1 MRISI
6 YESVK
11 IIGKMGISESAQ
23 ARLNAM
29 LKEFQILAQS
39 QVGYPCNQNFDYSE
53 LSVFMHYCLN
63 NVGDPFH
70 KSNFRSNTHQ
80 IEREVVAQFSDLMH
94 LPQEQAWGYVT
105 SGGTEGNMYGLYL
118 GRELFPDGVV
128 YFSQDTHYSIL
139 KILHVINARNIMIKS
154 QDNGEID
161 YDDLYETIRI
171 HRDVPVIFMANIG
184 TTMKGAID
192 DLTKVHNILS
202 DLAVNNFYIHAD
214 AALSGMILAFV
225 EDPQPYN
232 FDAGIDSIAIS
243 GHKLIGT
250 PLPCGVVL
258 TRRDYVTRIARAIEY
273 VGVLDTTLP
282 GSRNALTPIMLWYAF
297 EKYGH
302 AGFKKI
308 VEDML
313 AVADYAVRRFKTFGV
328 TAWRNK
334 NSVTVVIPKPSD
346 AFLRKWQIASQKEIA
361 HIITMPHVDYALI
374 DQLVE
379 EYIKDKQIQAA

>member
-1 MRISI
+1 
-6 YESVK
+6 
-11 IIGKMGISESAQ
+11 MGISKSAQ
-23 ARLNAM
+23 ARLNTM
-29 LKEFQILAQS
+29 LKEFQTLAQS
-39 QVGYPCNQNFDYSE
+39 QVGYPCNQSFDYSE
-53 LSVFMHYCLN
+53 LSVFMRYSLN

-70 KSNFRSNTHQ
+70 ESNFRSNTHQ
-80 IEREVVAQFSDLMH
+80 IEREVIARFADLMH

-118 GRELFPDGVV
+118 GRELYPDGVV

-139 KILHVINARNIMIKS
+139 KILHVLNIRNIMIKS

-171 HRDVPVIFMANIG
+171 HRDVPAIFMANIG

-192 DLTKVHNILS
+192 DLSKIRNILN

-214 AALSGMILAFV
+214 AALSGMILAFL
-225 EDPQPYN
+225 EDPQPYG

-243 GHKLIGT
+243 GHKLIGA

-258 TRRDYVTRIARAIEY
+258 SRRDYVARIARAVEY

-282 GSRNALTPIMLWYAF
+282 GSRNALTPLMLWYAF

-302 AGFKKI
+302 SGFKQI
-308 VEDML
+308 VKDML
-313 AVADYAVRRFKTFGV
+313 AVAEYAVQRFNAFGIK
-328 TAWRNK
+328 AWRNK

-346 AFLRKWQIASQKEIA
+346 KFLEKWQIASQKEIA
-361 HIITMPHVDYALI
+361 HIITMPHVDYELI
-374 DQLVE
+374 DRLVE
-379 EYIKDKQIQAA
+379 AYIKDRHIQAA